1 MSDMM
6 EVEPNTFGMRKLK
19 KADILEGEQLK
30 NERPINISYIDSSNN
45 QYDVSILS
53 YGSNTLVLE
62 RRDNNIPIYINL
74 AEHVVTD
81 DEFNN
86 LYTDGV
92 TNMDTSGGAHK
103 RSRKRRGK
111 VFKTKKHKKHFRKT
125 RKTLK
130 KSRKHRR

>member
-6 EVEPNTFGMRKLK
+6 DVEPNTVGMHKLK
-19 KADILEGEQLK
+19 VADILEGDQLK
-30 NERPINISYIDSSNN
+30 NERPSYISYIDSSNN
-45 QYDVSILS
+45 QYNVEILS
-53 YGSNTLVLE
+53 YGNGMLLLE
-62 RRDNNIPIYINL
+62 RLDNNIPIGINL
-74 AEHVVTD
+74 IDDVTNG
-81 DEFNN
+81 EFNN

-103 RSRKRRGK
+103 RSRKRRAK